1 MRPERRATVDLPAP
15 TAWPM
20 IAAFG
25 ITLAW
30 AGLVTNALVTIVG
43 VIATLWGAVGWFRDV
58 LPVQHLEAVDV
69 EPDPVVARSTRQIAY
84 VQAGEGPH
92 RARLP
97 VAIYPYSAGIVG
109 GIAGGVA
116 MAVLASLY
124 GVIFHG
130 SVWYPINLLAA
141 GTMASLATA
150 TPEELVRFHAPAV
163 AVATVI
169 HAVMSLLVGLLY
181 AVLLPMLPRRPI
193 LFGGV
198 VVPLLWTGLIWA
210 SLRVVNPILNARIDW
225 PWFVA
230 SQLAFGIVTGLVVSR
245 REKIATRQH
254 APLAIRAGIEFA
266 EEGRER

>member
-1 MRPERRATVDLPAP
+1 MAPDRRSMIDVPAP
-15 TAWPM
+15 TAWPL

-30 AGLVTNALVTIVG
+30 AGLVTNTLVTVVG

-58 LPVQHLEAVDV
+58 LPVQRLEPVRV
-69 EPDPVVARSTRQIAY
+69 EPDPVTAPSSRGIAY
-84 VQAGEGPH
+84 VQAGTGPH

-97 VAIYPYSAGIVG
+97 VAIYPYSAGILG
-109 GIAGGVA
+109 GIAGGLA

-124 GVIFHG
+124 GLIFHG

-150 TPEELVRFHAPAV
+150 TPEELARFHGPALV
-163 AVATVI
+163 VATIV

-181 AVLLPMLPRRPI
+181 AVLLPMVPRRPI
-193 LFGGV
+193 LFGGI

-210 SLRVVNPILNARIDW
+210 SLRIVNPILNARIDW

-230 SQLAFGIVTGLVVSR
+230 SQLAFGIAAGLVVSR

-254 APLAIRAGIEFA
+254 VPLAVRAGIEFA
-266 EEGRER
+266 EEDRER

>member
-1 MRPERRATVDLPAP
+1 MRAERRSTIDVPAP

-30 AGLVTNALVTIVG
+30 AGLVTSALVTVVG
-43 VIATLWGAVGWFRDV
+43 VIVTLWGAVGWFRDV
-58 LPVQHLEAVDV
+58 LPVQHLEAVPLEPAPVTV
-69 EPDPVVARSTRQIAY
+69 ESSREIAY
-84 VQAGEGPH
+84 LQVGESGH

-109 GIAGGVA
+109 GIAGGIA
-116 MAVLASLY
+116 MAVLAVLY
-124 GVIFHG
+124 GQIFHG

-141 GTMASLATA
+141 GTMASLAGA
-150 TPEELVRFHAPAV
+150 TPAELGRFDATAL
-163 AVATVI
+163 AVATII

-181 AVLLPMLPRRPI
+181 AVLLPMVPRRPI

-210 SLRVVNPILNARIDW
+210 SLRIVNPILNARIDW

-230 SQLAFGIVTGLVVSR
+230 SQLAFGIAAGLVVSR
-245 REKIATRQH
+245 REKITTQDV
-254 APLAIRAGIEFA
+254 PLAVRAGIEFA
-266 EEGRER
+266 EEGRKR